1 MRLSEVFNMHLID
14 NKIIDNLK
22 PRIIFEVENGEWF
35 LETTSDEMN
44 KKTPINFDLVRRINE
59 ARAISRAE
67 ASEALKEIL

>member
-1 MRLSEVFNMHLID
+1 MHLID